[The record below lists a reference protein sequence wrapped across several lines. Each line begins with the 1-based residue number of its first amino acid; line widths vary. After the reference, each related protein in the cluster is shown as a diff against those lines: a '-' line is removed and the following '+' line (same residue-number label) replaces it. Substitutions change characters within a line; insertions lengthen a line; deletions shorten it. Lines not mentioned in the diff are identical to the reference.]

1 MSSRSALSSVS
12 SSSAAA
18 RRGAAVAAPALPSRA
33 GLFGSSAN
41 ASKRSLAVRPVAAL
55 ATDNKPA
62 VVKVSSQSLIVRFAP
77 DEEGERRRVGK
88 DSLALAIDQRDT
100 QPRKQFRREKEATR
114 SERKQRPTCL
124 SRGEAKARR
133 KEKSLTSTLVFSLVS
148 PFHSTIPRS
157 PTASASRPRTASSAS
172 LPSPR

>member
-55 ATDNKPA
+55 ASDNKPA

-100 QPRKQFRREKEATR
+100 QPRKQFRREKEAT
-114 SERKQRPTCL
+114 
-124 SRGEAKARR
+124 
-133 KEKSLTSTLVFSLVS
+133 
-148 PFHSTIPRS
+148 
-157 PTASASRPRTASSAS
+157 
-172 LPSPR
+172 